1 MNNLDKNMNDNFT
14 VESFVSEILRFK
26 FLIITF
32 IIFTSF
38 LGGLSSYLI
47 TDIYKSSTRI
57 LISEESSDLSNIGSS
72 IGGLAALSGLNLDS
86 MGGNKDLKSY
96 SLEYIKSR
104 EFINNFINK
113 HDLLLPL
120 MATKSWNK
128 ILNEISYDEKK
139 FDIVNKKWIIKSKPP
154 KGPKP
159 SDQDSYKE
167 FMKIFSLTEERNSN
181 FITLSIEHESPY
193 IAQEWLNLLVT
204 DLNNVVR
211 EKELSQAQKALDYLN
226 DVSYSTSIKNIDL
239 VLFDLIESK
248 IRTIMLAN
256 IKDEFIFEIVD
267 PPIVSER
274 RDSPN
279 RILIA
284 LIGTF
289 VGIFMTLIFLIR
301 SLYLKRNVNENK

>member
-139 FDIVNKKWIIKSKPP
+139 FDIVNKKWII
-154 KGPKP
+154 
-159 SDQDSYKE
+159 
-167 FMKIFSLTEERNSN
+167 
-181 FITLSIEHESPY
+181 
-193 IAQEWLNLLVT
+193 
-204 DLNNVVR
+204 
-211 EKELSQAQKALDYLN
+211 
-226 DVSYSTSIKNIDL
+226 
-239 VLFDLIESK
+239 
-248 IRTIMLAN
+248 
-256 IKDEFIFEIVD
+256 
-267 PPIVSER
+267 
-274 RDSPN
+274 
-279 RILIA
+279 
-284 LIGTF
+284 
-289 VGIFMTLIFLIR
+289 
-301 SLYLKRNVNENK
+301 NVNY